1 MSHNFFVPLP
11 SFFPFPFPFPF
22 FCSYLPTP
30 RHDSPFTE
38 FSSFLY
44 FPHSPFSFF
53 EAFTEKKEAVWM
65 ARPKL
70 WVPSPFGDKMQSHF
84 AEYHF
89 ADSDVAVSSKREI
102 LESNGNR

>member
-1 MSHNFFVPLP
+1 
-11 SFFPFPFPFPF
+11 
-22 FCSYLPTP
+22 
-30 RHDSPFTE
+30 
-38 FSSFLY
+38 
-44 FPHSPFSFF
+44 
-53 EAFTEKKEAVWM
+53 M